1 MSVAIDLKLDDERS
15 ELGKLIKV
23 LVVTSECLWGPDSI
37 YLDHWPNVVHG
48 GAHTMTWGLCFLN
61 MSIMLRLQMEWIN
74 LCQLLIKIATWHMS
88 VNCYLTI
95 LPSPPN
101 KVQKSSCF
109 LGTAP
114 NIVDCIAKGKEKWIE
129 NYVLQLR
136 VCLCHNPQD
145 QRTKWNYCF
154 DQLQEY

>member
-1 MSVAIDLKLDDERS
+1 MSVTTDLKLDDKRS
-15 ELGKLIKV
+15 EFGKLIKI

-48 GAHTMTWGLCFLN
+48 GAQTMTWGLCFLN
-61 MSIMLRLQMEWIN
+61 MSTMLRLQKEWIN
-74 LCQLLIKIATWHMS
+74 QCQLSIIITTWHVS
-88 VNCYLTI
+88 VDSYLTI

-114 NIVDCIAKGKEKWIE
+114 NMVDCIAREREEQIE
-129 NYVLQLR
+129 NDVLQLHE
-136 VCLCHNPQD
+136 CLYHSLQD
-145 QRTKWNYCF
+145 QRTEWNCYV